1 MKNCLRIVVFSLVC
15 FFAMPLPAADW
26 AAVEISAGP
35 SLMRISDEELVGVQ
49 LGFNLNRW
57 QHFSLMG
64 TFGYHSSN
72 QQISFEPS
80 PAVPKHHPH
89 GHSEGNHHD
98 QHNEREKKPKA
109 PSVSVSTGI
118 GDVYTYLG
126 GLRVRRKILARM
138 AGFAQ
143 AQVGGARVGDQNH
156 LAFAGGGGAQV
167 SISQRFAVE
176 ARVEYLRIR
185 VGGNHLDDGLQATVG
200 IVVRFGPW
208 WGGYRKP

>member
-1 MKNCLRIVVFSLVC
+1 MDRLKIC
-15 FFAMPLPAADW
+15 FLIFFFTVPLTAADW
-26 AAVEISAGP
+26 AAAEISAGP
-35 SLMRISDEELVGVQ
+35 SLMQISDEELVGVQ

-64 TFGYHSSN
+64 TFGYHSGN

-98 QHNEREKKPKA
+98 QHDEREKKPKS
-109 PSVSVSTGI
+109 PSVSVATGI
-118 GDVYTYLG
+118 GDIYTYLG
-126 GLRVRRKILARM
+126 GLRIRRKLIGRM

-143 AQVGGARVGDQNH
+143 AQVGGARVGADNGMA
-156 LAFAGGGGAQV
+156 LAAGGGAQF

-176 ARVEYLRIR
+176 ARVEYLRVR
-185 VGGNHLDDGLQATVG
+185 VGGNHLDGGLQATVG
-200 IVVRFGPW
+200 LVVRFGPW